1 MATAFQRIVTSSA
14 AVLVAGFLASSCSS
28 AGSAEPGA
36 SGTSG
41 GAPAF
46 VSLMTSSMFVTVEN
60 RAGGPLLDIRLAIK
74 PIGGVTEFT
83 KLITRMEAGEKRNI
97 SLRDFGGRDG
107 TPFNLRVV
115 KPKEVNVTAV
125 DLMSKKYAM
134 TVPWSQ

>member
-1 MATAFQRIVTSSA
+1 MATAFQRLVTFGV
-14 AVLVAGFLASSCSS
+14 AVLASAFLASSCSS
-28 AGSAEPGA
+28 ASSGESGV

-41 GAPAF
+41 AGPAF
-46 VSLMTSSMFVTVEN
+46 LGLMTSSMFVTIEN
-60 RAGGPLLDIRLAIK
+60 RAGGPLLDVRLAIK

-83 KLITRMEAGEKRNI
+83 KLISRMEAGEKRNI

-115 KPKEVNVTAV
+115 RPKEVSVTAV

-134 TVPWSQ
+134 TVPWTQ